1 MSTCWSSIKWSV
13 AFLSGCPLVLSGTRS
28 WGFLVTLSHDKAWLC
43 FFSSDPA
50 LLCPGPQS
58 LWGWACVTW
67 PTISAHAQRGWL
79 GRETY
84 RWRMRSDTQSGFLCV
99 GRNVWIPRVSQV
111 RTQTASCAQVSASS
125 RAHPTQLGPRDQQL
139 RGSPK
144 ASFQLV
150 PGGRAWG
157 CVSCPPVL
165 PVFQRQGT
173 WLRFT
178 SLSICCVWNRTG
190 TGGREAPHGLY
201 ELTGL
206 TVWLL
211 YFCDWRHPAQAFL
224 AGLWSRVQVTW
235 SRKMPVWHPHRQW
248 WTWWTWRGDTVCLCR
263 SLGVTHI
270 RPFKLLFTHIS
281 HKWVGRSSVMGI
293 CFASHSGP
301 LQHRCTHTCMHM
313 HTGMH
318 TPPTYNTQ
326 SRFRGWELLVS
337 QCANCFSLLS
347 PWISQQ
353 ESDVSIEA
361 QGGLSKAPLLEL
373 GISILPTLSALQIF
387 SLSLIHSGLP
397 RGWTRAH
404 FSAVIYGIPPY
415 APP

>member
-28 WGFLVTLSHDKAWLC
+28 RGFLVTLSHDKAWLC
-43 FFSSDPA
+43 FFPSDPA

-58 LWGWACVTW
+58 LWGWARVTW

-79 GRETY
+79 GQETY

-125 RAHPTQLGPRDQQL
+125 PTHPTQLGPRDQQL
-139 RGSPK
+139 RGSPQ

-173 WLRFT
+173 WPRFT
-178 SLSICCVWNRTG
+178 SLSICCVWNLTG
-190 TGGREAPHGLY
+190 TGGREGGPTWSLWTHRTHSLAALLLWLEAPRPGISSRAAVQGSSHMVQ
-201 ELTGL
+201 EDACVASTQ
-206 TVWLL
+206 TVVDLVDLEGWYRVSLQKS
-211 YFCDWRHPAQAFL
+211 RGHTHSAF
-224 AGLWSRVQVTW
+224 QVTVHTHF
-235 SRKMPVWHPHRQW
+235 SQMGRKVQCHGHLL
-248 WTWWTWRGDTVCLCR
+248 CLPFRASAAQTHTHMHAHTCLHTR
-263 SLGVTHI
+263 VHAHTHI
-270 RPFKLLFTHIS
+270 
-281 HKWVGRSSVMGI
+281 
-293 CFASHSGP
+293 
-301 LQHRCTHTCMHM
+301 HTCMHM
-313 HTGMH
+313 HMGMH

-353 ESDVSIEA
+353 ESDVSI
-361 QGGLSKAPLLEL
+361 
-373 GISILPTLSALQIF
+373 
-387 SLSLIHSGLP
+387 
-397 RGWTRAH
+397 
-404 FSAVIYGIPPY
+404 V
-415 APP
+415 